1 MLRLAIAVAAGGA
14 LGALLRWGVG
24 LAGLELARRLPEPAR
39 WWPLGTLAANALG
52 CFAIGLLV
60 GIFEH
65 RWAAP
70 SGWRAFLVV
79 GLLGGFTTFSSYAL
93 EAVQMVQDGRAREAL
108 GYVLVSTVGGVLLVA
123 AGWTLGRAT

>member
-1 MLRLAIAVAAGGA
+1 MLRLAVAVAAGGA
-14 LGALLRWGVG
+14 VGALLRWGVG

-52 CFAIGLLV
+52 CLAIGLLV

-65 RWAAP
+65 RWAAA
-70 SGWRAFLVV
+70 SAWRAFLVI

-93 EAVQMVQDGRAREAL
+93 EATQMLQDGRPGHAL
-108 GYVLVSTVGGVLLVA
+108 AYLLGSTLGGVLLVA
-123 AGWTLGRAT
+123 AGWALGRAA